1 MEKQNKFKKIDI
13 TKIKNKFSGNNL
25 FIILIVAMLVSYMFF
40 FSSTYIFKPSEESLS
55 YTDVREKQGI
65 GNKVFT
71 ISQWLYSPE
80 QGKMQVS
87 LLFDNTES
95 SNDAEI
101 AEYTFSS
108 MTRSVSKSISNNTC
122 EVVYSSNSIKIVDIN
137 NVPED
142 FAEVSLNID
151 KKDKTLEMNID
162 DNEDSDNS
170 VVDSTSI
177 YTNMYKVKTVEKISK
192 KSAIEYEI
200 DRLENNQRTY
210 QGNIKDAKSKIK
222 MLNKD
227 NDKMNEEITKLELEK
242 RYSTTTEYTVINEQQ
257 NSYRSSIKSNMDSI
271 KDLEVT
277 ISENEKLVEEIKIK
291 ILELERSK

>member
-13 TKIKNKFSGNNL
+13 TKIKNKLSGNNL
-25 FIILIVAMLVSYMFF
+25 FIVLIVAMIVSYMFF

-151 KKDKTLEMNID
+151 KKDKTLEINID
-162 DNEDSDNS
+162 DNEDSNNS

>member
-13 TKIKNKFSGNNL
+13 TKIKNKLSGNNL
-25 FIILIVAMLVSYMFF
+25 FIVLIVAMIVSYMFF

-80 QGKMQVS
+80 QEKMQVS

>member
-13 TKIKNKFSGNNL
+13 TKIKNKLSGNNL
-25 FIILIVAMLVSYMFF
+25 FIVLIVAMIVSYMFF

-80 QGKMQVS
+80 QEKMQVS

-108 MTRSVSKSISNNTC
+108 MTRSISKSISNNTC

-151 KKDKTLEMNID
+151 KKDKTLEINID
-162 DNEDSDNS
+162 DNEDSNNS

-200 DRLENNQRTY
+200 DRLENNQKTY
-210 QGNIKDAKSKIK
+210 QGNIKDTKSEIN
-222 MLNKD
+222 MLNKE

-257 NSYRSSIKSNMDSI
+257 NSYRSSIKSNLDSI

>member
-13 TKIKNKFSGNNL
+13 TKIKNKLSGNNL
-25 FIILIVAMLVSYMFF
+25 FIVLIVAMIVSYMFF

-80 QGKMQVS
+80 QEKMQVS

-108 MTRSVSKSISNNTC
+108 MTRSISKSISNNTC

>member
-13 TKIKNKFSGNNL
+13 TKIKNKLSGNNL
-25 FIILIVAMLVSYMFF
+25 FIVLIVAMIVSYMFF

-80 QGKMQVS
+80 QEKMQVS

-108 MTRSVSKSISNNTC
+108 MTRSISKSISNNTC

-151 KKDKTLEMNID
+151 KKDKTLEINID
-162 DNEDSDNS
+162 DNEDSNNS

>member
-1 MEKQNKFKKIDI
+1 
-13 TKIKNKFSGNNL
+13 
-25 FIILIVAMLVSYMFF
+25 
-40 FSSTYIFKPSEESLS
+40 
-55 YTDVREKQGI
+55 
-65 GNKVFT
+65 
-71 ISQWLYSPE
+71 
-80 QGKMQVS
+80 
-87 LLFDNTES
+87 
-95 SNDAEI
+95 
-101 AEYTFSS
+101 
-108 MTRSVSKSISNNTC
+108 
-122 EVVYSSNSIKIVDIN
+122 
-137 NVPED
+137 
-142 FAEVSLNID
+142 
-151 KKDKTLEMNID
+151 
-162 DNEDSDNS
+162 
-170 VVDSTSI
+170 
-177 YTNMYKVKTVEKISK
+177 MYKVKTVEKISK

-222 MLNKD
+222 MLNKE

>member
-13 TKIKNKFSGNNL
+13 TKIKNKLSGNNL
-25 FIILIVAMLVSYMFF
+25 FIVLIVAMIVSYMFF

-80 QGKMQVS
+80 QEKMQVS

-151 KKDKTLEMNID
+151 KKDKTLEINID
-162 DNEDSDNS
+162 DNEDSNNS

>member
-25 FIILIVAMLVSYMFF
+25 FIVLIVAMLVSYMFF

-151 KKDKTLEMNID
+151 KKDKTLEINID
-162 DNEDSDNS
+162 DNEDSNNS

>member
-13 TKIKNKFSGNNL
+13 TKIKNKLSGNNL
-25 FIILIVAMLVSYMFF
+25 FIVLIAIMTVSYMFF

-55 YTDVREKQGI
+55 YTDVSEKQSI

-71 ISQWLYSPE
+71 ISQWLYCPE
-80 QGKMQVS
+80 QEKMQVS
-87 LLFDNTES
+87 LLFDNTMS

-101 AEYTFSS
+101 SEYTFSS

-151 KKDKTLEMNID
+151 KKDKTLEINID
-162 DNEDSDNS
+162 DNEGNDNS

-192 KSAIEYEI
+192 KTAIEYEI
-200 DRLENNQRTY
+200 DRQKNNQKTY
-210 QGNIKDAKSKIK
+210 QGNIKTAKLKIK
-222 MLNKD
+222 SLNKE
-227 NDKMNEEITKLELEK
+227 NNKMNEEITKLELEK

-257 NSYRSSIKSNMDSI
+257 NAYRSSIKSNMDSI

>member
-1 MEKQNKFKKIDI
+1 M
-13 TKIKNKFSGNNL
+13 
-25 FIILIVAMLVSYMFF
+25 FIVLIVAMIVSYMFF

-80 QGKMQVS
+80 QEKMQVS

-108 MTRSVSKSISNNTC
+108 MTRSISKSISNNTC

-271 KDLEVT
+271 QDLEVT

>member
-13 TKIKNKFSGNNL
+13 TKIKNKLSGNNL
-25 FIILIVAMLVSYMFF
+25 FIVLIVAMIVSYMFF

-80 QGKMQVS
+80 QEKMQVS

-108 MTRSVSKSISNNTC
+108 MTRSISKSISNNTC

-151 KKDKTLEMNID
+151 KKDKTLEINID
-162 DNEDSDNS
+162 DNEDSNNS

-222 MLNKD
+222 MLNKE

>member
-25 FIILIVAMLVSYMFF
+25 FIVLIVAMLVSYMFF